1 MDHTLR
7 GWRWFVAESPRPRRI
22 ATWSRA
28 PWLVIATVCF
38 GAFMGQFDAGIV
50 TLTFPALGARF
61 DAPPA
66 AVEWVS
72 LAYLLT
78 LVALLAAV
86 GRMADVIGR
95 KLVYIYGFAV
105 FTAASVA
112 CCFAPDLTALI
123 GCRVVQAVGAA
134 MLQANSVA
142 LVVTSVPRERMRA
155 ALGVQAAAQ
164 ALGLALGPT
173 VGGLLVST
181 LGWRWVFAINVPI
194 GVVAMVAGHYLL
206 PRTRDC
212 APRRRFDLVG
222 TLLLGLATTSA
233 LLALSGAAGL
243 DLPVGLLAAGAV
255 VAGLLF
261 VRWERRTDEPLVDL
275 SLVRPGLLG
284 ALCGYL
290 VLFGP
295 LVALPFALDGS
306 PVEVGLVLTA
316 LPAGFA
322 LAATLGA
329 GLLPQAWSN
338 TRRCVFGAGLSTAAL
353 LALAVLPAHPL
364 PLVIGLAC
372 LGVGLGVFTPANNAA
387 VMADIP
393 ARSAGLGGG
402 LLNTTRGLGTALG
415 VSVSTAALHAG
426 AEHGLRIVFGTLAV
440 CAVISG
446 FASRFGVRRTGASVP
461 AHCPSDTHT
470 Q

>member
-1 MDHTLR
+1 MDHSLR

-22 ATWSRA
+22 AAWSRA

-50 TLTFPALGARF
+50 TLALPTLGAHF
-61 DAPPA
+61 GASPA

-86 GRMADVIGR
+86 GKLADVIGR

-112 CCFAPDLTALI
+112 CGCAPDLTSLI
-123 GCRVVQAVGAA
+123 GFRVLQAVGAA

-142 LVVTSVPRERMRA
+142 LVVTSVPKERMRA

-173 VGGLLVST
+173 IGGVLVST

-206 PRTRDC
+206 PRTREC
-212 APRRRFDLVG
+212 GPRCRFDLAG
-222 TLLLGLATTSA
+222 ALLLGTATTTA
-233 LLALSGAAGL
+233 LLGLSGLAGL
-243 DLPVGLLAAGAV
+243 AVPVLPLLAAAALAAV
-255 VAGLLF
+255 AF
-261 VRWERRTDEPLVDL
+261 VRWERRAESPLVDL
-275 SLVRPGLLG
+275 ALVRPGLLG

-295 LVALPFALDGS
+295 LVAVPFVLDGS
-306 PVEVGLVLTA
+306 PAAVGLVLTA
-316 LPAGFA
+316 LPGGFA
-322 LAATLGA
+322 FAATLGA
-329 GLLPQAWSN
+329 GLLPRGWSN
-338 TRRCVFGAGLSTAAL
+338 ARRCAAGAGLSTAVLIA
-353 LALAVLPAHPL
+353 LALLPAHPT
-364 PLVIGLAC
+364 PLAVGLAL
-372 LGVGLGVFTPANNAA
+372 LGIGLGVFTPANNAA
-387 VMADIP
+387 VMAEIP

-402 LLNTTRGLGTALG
+402 LVNMTRGLGTALG
-415 VSVSTAALHAG
+415 VAIGTIALHAG
-426 AEHGLRIVFGTLAV
+426 AERGLTVVFGTLAV
-440 CAVISG
+440 CAAISG
-446 FASRFGVRRTGASVP
+446 ISAWFGVRRTGASMP
-461 AHCPSDTHT
+461 THCPSDAHT